1 VSLKI
6 VLLTC
11 AVEVLYI
18 LTVCCSETQY
28 LIMLGSEIH
37 NQRPTMPK
45 LNLKQPIKEK
55 FTKVADKLKQSSNN
69 TKQRLKQIKLNFKT
83 SSGNKSAPKKNTKSS
98 HRLKTNF
105 KFNLNFKKKEPKPE
119 LEPTPMAKTLQ
130 KGIKIV
136 DKYPLYEP
144 FAQVVISQDPKTGE
158 HKYVLDE
165 LQLDPMERG
174 IYNHILEI
182 LLAEIQSPKEE
193 ISDPRKFFAQEA
205 KKIVD
210 KYRISLGWLPDVS
223 WYKILYHAER
233 DLVGFGK
240 IDPLMRDPNI
250 EDISCDGVNKPVY
263 IWHRVFESIETNLQ
277 FGSDEELDNLVVKL
291 VHMAGK
297 HVSSAFPIVDAS
309 LPGKHRL
316 AVAYRREIT
325 PFGTAFTIRKFR
337 EDPYSIIDLINI
349 GTFTEEMAA
358 YLWIC
363 LENRASVMV
372 LGGTAAGKTTAL
384 NALGCLIKPGS
395 KIMTIEETAELNL
408 SHENWVSLIAR
419 QSYGLGGSS
428 IGEVALFDL
437 VKTCMR
443 HRPDL
448 MIVGEVRGQEAYVLF
463 QALATGHGGM
473 CTMHAENVQSA
484 IRRLTQKPMDIS
496 PAYIPLMNIV
506 MSVQR
511 VHLVKNGEKKAY
523 RRILSVNEIV
533 DSEKFVE
540 SFKWDPIKDQ
550 QAVDLESSFLLT
562 NFSERLGITREQ
574 LLEEMKRRT
583 EVLRWMRKSRIRSYK
598 DVALII
604 AEYYARP
611 KEFYQK
617 ILQGEEVKPVAV
629 SR

>member
-1 VSLKI
+1 
-6 VLLTC
+6 
-11 AVEVLYI
+11 
-18 LTVCCSETQY
+18 
-28 LIMLGSEIH
+28 
-37 NQRPTMPK
+37 MPK
-45 LNLKQPIKEK
+45 LNLKKSLKEAISKRNSKIDRSNDIIKPDLDKKETIK
-55 FTKVADKLKQSSNN
+55 GSSISKANRFKKIHLPKV
-69 TKQRLKQIKLNFKT
+69 
-83 SSGNKSAPKKNTKSS
+83 
-98 HRLKTNF
+98 
-105 KFNLNFKKKEPKPE
+105 NLNFKKKKPQVETPLKGSSISKANRFKKIHLPKLSLNFKKKKPQVE
-119 LEPTPMAKTLQ
+119 TSIPVATKPLP
-130 KGIKIV
+130 KGLKII

-144 FAQVVISQDPKTGE
+144 FSQVFIVQDPKTGE
-158 HKYVLDE
+158 HNYVLDE
-165 LQLDPMERG
+165 LQLDQMERG
-174 IYNHILEI
+174 IYTRILEM
-182 LLAEIQSPKEE
+182 LLAEIESPKEE
-193 ISDPRKFFAQEA
+193 VKDARRFFAEAA
-205 KKIVD
+205 KKIVE

-240 IDPLMRDPNI
+240 IDSLMRDPNI

-263 IWHRVFESIETNLQ
+263 IWHRTFESLKTNLL
-277 FGSDEELDNLVVKL
+277 FESDEDVDNLVVKL

-384 NALGCLIKPGS
+384 NAMGCLIKPGS

-408 SHENWVSLIAR
+408 SNENWVSLISR
-419 QSYGLGGSS
+419 QSYGLGGSNV
-428 IGEVALFDL
+428 GEVALFDL

-473 CTMHAENVQSA
+473 CTMHAENVDSA

-496 PAYIPLMNIV
+496 PAYISLMNIV

-511 VHLVKNGEKKAY
+511 VHLVKNGEKRAF
-523 RRILSVNEIV
+523 RRILSVNEII
-533 DSEKFVE
+533 DHEKHVTP
-540 SFKWDPIKDQ
+540 FKWDPFKDQ
-550 QAVDLESSFLLT
+550 QAIDLDSSFLLGKM
-562 NFSERLGITREQ
+562 SALLGITRKE
-574 LLEEMKRRT
+574 LISEMNRRT
-583 EVLRWMRKSRIRSYK
+583 DVLRWMRKRNIRSYK
-598 DVALII
+598 EVGLII

-611 KEFYQK
+611 KEIYTK
-617 ILQGEEVKPVAV
+617 ILSGEEVKPVAAYK
-629 SR
+629 

>member
-1 VSLKI
+1 
-6 VLLTC
+6 
-11 AVEVLYI
+11 
-18 LTVCCSETQY
+18 
-28 LIMLGSEIH
+28 
-37 NQRPTMPK
+37 MPK
-45 LNLKQPIKEK
+45 LKFSQKIKEK
-55 FTKVADKLKQSSNN
+55 IAKNNQKLHQTSEAAKAKFKNFKANRAAKTKSNKSPNGPKLKFKLS
-69 TKQRLKQIKLNFKT
+69 LKL
-83 SSGNKSAPKKNTKSS
+83 
-98 HRLKTNF
+98 
-105 KFNLNFKKKEPKPE
+105 KKKEPEPQ
-119 LEPTPMAKTLQ
+119 PTPIAKTLQ
-130 KGIKIV
+130 KGIKVV

-144 FAQVVISQDPKTGE
+144 FAQVVIVQDPKTGE

-174 IYNHILEI
+174 IYHHILEI
-182 LLAEIQSPKEE
+182 LLAEIESPKEE
-193 ISDPRKFFAQEA
+193 ITDPRKFFAQEA

-263 IWHRVFESIETNLQ
+263 IWHRNFESIETNLQ
-277 FGSDEELDNLVVKL
+277 FESDEDLDNLVVKL

-337 EDPYSIIDLINI
+337 EDPYSIIDLINT

-358 YLWIC
+358 YLWVC

-408 SHENWVSLIAR
+408 SHENWVSLISR

-428 IGEVALFDL
+428 VGEVALFDL

-484 IRRLTQKPMDIS
+484 VRRLTQKPMDIS

-523 RRILSVNEIV
+523 RRVLSVNEIV
-533 DSEKFVE
+533 DSEKFIE
-540 SFKWDPIKDQ
+540 SFKWDPIKDKQ
-550 QAVDLESSFLLT
+550 IINLTDSFLFT
-562 NFSERLGITREQ
+562 NFAERLGITREQ
-574 LLEEMKRRT
+574 LITEFNRRT
-583 EVLRWMRKSRIRSYK
+583 EVLRWMRKSNIRSYK
-598 DVALII
+598 EVASII

-611 KEFYQK
+611 KEFYEK
-617 ILQGEEVKPVAV
+617 ILAGEEVKPVGV
-629 SR
+629 TR

>member
-1 VSLKI
+1 MPEQQQSSLSKLKI
-6 VLLTC
+6 GL
-11 AVEVLYI
+11 
-18 LTVCCSETQY
+18 
-28 LIMLGSEIH
+28 
-37 NQRPTMPK
+37 RF
-45 LNLKQPIKEK
+45 NLK
-55 FTKVADKLKQSSNN
+55 
-69 TKQRLKQIKLNFKT
+69 
-83 SSGNKSAPKKNTKSS
+83 
-98 HRLKTNF
+98 
-105 KFNLNFKKKEPKPE
+105 KKKEI
-119 LEPTPMAKTLQ
+119 TPPPPAAKVTISRGL
-130 KGIKIV
+130 KVIE
-136 DKYPLYEP
+136 KYPIYEP
-144 FAQVVISQDPKTGE
+144 FAQVIIVQDPKTGE
-158 HKYVLDE
+158 HKYILDE
-165 LQLDPMERG
+165 LQLDQLERNV
-174 IYNHILEI
+174 YNRILEI
-182 LLAEIQSPKEE
+182 LLAEIESPKEE
-193 ISDPRKFFAQEA
+193 IADPRKFFAEEA

-263 IWHRVFESIETNLQ
+263 IWHRNHESIETNLQ
-277 FGSDEELDNLVVKL
+277 FENDEGLDNMVVKL

-316 AVAYRREIT
+316 AVCYRREIT

-349 GTFTEEMAA
+349 GTFSEEMAA
-358 YLWIC
+358 YLWIT

-384 NALGCLIKPGS
+384 NALACLIRPGN

-408 SHENWVSLIAR
+408 SHENWVSLISR

-428 IGEVALFDL
+428 VGEVALFDL

-473 CTMHAENVQSA
+473 CTMHAENIDSA
-484 IRRLTQKPMDIS
+484 VKRLTQKPMDIS
-496 PAYIPLMNIV
+496 PAYIPLMNVV

-511 VHLVKNGEKKAY
+511 VHLVKNGEKKAF
-523 RRILSVNEIV
+523 RRVLNLNEIV
-533 DSEKFVE
+533 DYENYVQP
-540 SFKWDPIKDQ
+540 FKWDPIKDEHRMN
-550 QAVDLESSFLLT
+550 LERSTQFSSI
-562 NFSERLGITREQ
+562 SERLGLTVQELIAEMERRRNVLHWMREQ
-574 LLEEMKRRT
+574 K
-583 EVLRWMRKSRIRSYK
+583 IRSYK
-598 DVALII
+598 EVANVI

-611 KEFYQK
+611 KPFYEK
-617 ILQGEEVKPVAV
+617 IKSGEEAKQIVTAKEA
-629 SR
+629 

>member
-1 VSLKI
+1 
-6 VLLTC
+6 
-11 AVEVLYI
+11 
-18 LTVCCSETQY
+18 
-28 LIMLGSEIH
+28 
-37 NQRPTMPK
+37 MPK
-45 LNLKQPIKEK
+45 SPRSISLNIK
-55 FTKVADKLKQSSNN
+55 N
-69 TKQRLKQIKLNFKT
+69 IFK
-83 SSGNKSAPKKNTKSS
+83 S
-98 HRLKTNF
+98 
-105 KFNLNFKKKEPKPE
+105 KPE
-119 LEPTPMAKTLQ
+119 KPKEEASALTPPPGKPAVTRGLKV
-130 KGIKIV
+130 IE
-136 DKYPLYEP
+136 KYPIYEP
-144 FAQVVISQDPKTGE
+144 FAQVIIVQNPKTGE
-158 HKYVLDE
+158 HKYILDE
-165 LQLDPMERG
+165 LQLDPLERG
-174 IYNHILEI
+174 VYNRILEI

-193 ISDPRKFFAQEA
+193 ISDPRKFFAEEA
-205 KKIVD
+205 KKIVG

-250 EDISCDGVNKPVY
+250 EDISCDGVNRPVY
-263 IWHRVFESIETNLQ
+263 IWHRNHESIETNLQ
-277 FGSDEELDNLVVKL
+277 FENDETLDNMVVKL

-297 HVSSAFPIVDAS
+297 HVSTAFPIVDAS

-349 GTFTEEMAA
+349 GTFSEEIAA
-358 YLWIC
+358 YLWVC
-363 LENRASVMV
+363 LENRASIMM

-384 NALGCLIKPGS
+384 NAIGCLIKPGS

-428 IGEVALFDL
+428 VGEVSLFDL

-473 CTMHAENVQSA
+473 CTMHAENVESA
-484 IRRLTQKPMDIS
+484 VKRLTQKPMDIS

-523 RRILSVNEIV
+523 RRILSVNEVV
-533 DSEKFVE
+533 DYGNYIQP
-540 SFKWDPIKDQ
+540 FKWDPIKDQ
-550 QAVDLESSFLLT
+550 HTINLECSKQLT
-562 NFSERLGITREQ
+562 NIAERLGVTTEDLIEEMNKRRDVLKWMREQ
-574 LLEEMKRRT
+574 K
-583 EVLRWMRKSRIRSYK
+583 IRSYK
-598 DVALII
+598 DVAGTI

-611 KEFYQK
+611 KAFYDK
-617 ILQGEEVKPVAV
+617 ILTGKEAAESVAAYR
-629 SR
+629 SA

>member
-1 VSLKI
+1 MPKQSLKERFHKSI
-6 VLLTC
+6 
-11 AVEVLYI
+11 
-18 LTVCCSETQY
+18 
-28 LIMLGSEIH
+28 
-37 NQRPTMPK
+37 
-45 LNLKQPIKEK
+45 
-55 FTKVADKLKQSSNN
+55 DK
-69 TKQRLKQIKLNFKT
+69 
-83 SSGNKSAPKKNTKSS
+83 PKKLTEN
-98 HRLKTNF
+98 KTNIKTKKS
-105 KFNLNFKKKEPKPE
+105 KFQLPKINITFKKKKPE
-119 LEPTPMAKTLQ
+119 IETIASSTPTLP
-130 KGIKIV
+130 KGIKII

-144 FAQVVISQDPKTGE
+144 FAQVIIVQDPKTGE
-158 HKYVLDE
+158 HKYILDE
-165 LQLDPMERG
+165 LQLDLMERG
-174 IYNHILEI
+174 IYNRII
-182 LLAEIQSPKEE
+182 DMLLAEIESPKEE
-193 ISDPRKFFAQEA
+193 IKDPRKFFAEAA

-223 WYKILYHAER
+223 WYKILYYAER

-250 EDISCDGVNKPVY
+250 EDISCDGVEKSLY
-263 IWHRVFESIETNLQ
+263 IWHRNFESIETNVR
-277 FGSDEELDNLVVKL
+277 FESDEDLDNLVGKL

-337 EDPYSIIDLINI
+337 DDPYSIIDLINI

-408 SHENWVSLIAR
+408 SSENWVSLIAR

-428 IGEVALFDL
+428 VGEVALFDL

-511 VHLVKNGEKKAY
+511 VQLVKKGVKKAF
-523 RRILSVNEIV
+523 RRVLSVNEII
-533 DSEKFVE
+533 DAEKYVNP
-540 SFKWDPIKDQ
+540 FKWDPIKDQ
-550 QAVDLESSFLLT
+550 QIIDLNSSFLLT
-562 NFSERLGITREQ
+562 NISERLGITREQ
-574 LLEEMKRRT
+574 LIEEMKQRSN
-583 EVLRWMRKSRIRSYK
+583 VLRWMGQQKIRSYK
-598 DVALII
+598 EVAAII
-604 AEYYARP
+604 SEYYARP

-617 ILQGEEVKPVAV
+617 IFREKEVEQVAV
-629 SR
+629 VREA

>member
-1 VSLKI
+1 MVDDQN
-6 VLLTC
+6 TNC
-11 AVEVLYI
+11 
-18 LTVCCSETQY
+18 
-28 LIMLGSEIH
+28 
-37 NQRPTMPK
+37 RPTMPK
-45 LNLKQPIKEK
+45 LNLKQTNREK
-55 FTKVADKLKQSSNN
+55 TNSKLGQSINSI
-69 TKQRLKQIKLNFKT
+69 KQRLKTFSANTTNKIKSIKPPKLPKIKFKI
-83 SSGNKSAPKKNTKSS
+83 
-98 HRLKTNF
+98 
-105 KFNLNFKKKEPKPE
+105 NLNLKKKTPEP
-119 LEPTPMAKTLQ
+119 EPTLLAKTLP
-130 KGIKIV
+130 KGVKII

-144 FAQVVISQDPKTGE
+144 FAQVVIIQDPKTGE
-158 HKYVLDE
+158 HKYILDE

-174 IYNHILEI
+174 IYNRILEI
-182 LLAEIQSPKEE
+182 LLAEIESPKEE
-193 ISDPRKFFAQEA
+193 ITDPRRFFAQEA

-250 EDISCDGVNKPVY
+250 EDISCDGVQKSVY
-263 IWHRVFESIETNLQ
+263 IWHRNFESIETNLQ
-277 FGSDEELDNLVVKL
+277 FESDEDLDNLVVKL

-337 EDPYSIIDLINI
+337 DDPYSIIDLINI
-349 GTFTEEMAA
+349 GTFTEEMAS

-419 QSYGLGGSS
+419 QSYGLGGSTV
-428 IGEVALFDL
+428 GEVALFDL

-484 IRRLTQKPMDIS
+484 VRRLTQKPMDIS

-523 RRILSVNEIV
+523 RRVLSVNEII
-533 DSEKFVE
+533 DSEKFVNP
-540 SFKWDPIKDQ
+540 FKWEPIKDKQ
-550 QAVDLESSFLLT
+550 IMDFDCSFLFT
-562 NFSERLGITREQ
+562 NISERLGITREE
-574 LLEEMKRRT
+574 LITEMNRRT
-583 EVLRWMRKSRIRSYK
+583 EVLRWMRKGNIRSYK
-598 DVALII
+598 EVASII

-611 KEFYQK
+611 KEFYEK
-617 ILQGEEVKPVAV
+617 IIAGEEVKPVAA